1 MVENE
6 IIASEYKSFEDIKH
20 KRDDG
25 SEFWLARELQKVLEY
40 TEWRNFSKVIDRAML
55 ACKNAGFEVAD
66 HFVEV
71 SKTVEMPIKP
81 TKNKWNFGFVEVNK
95 TKTKSILLL

>member
-1 MVENE
+1 M
-6 IIASEYKSFEDIKH
+6 
-20 KRDDG
+20 
-25 SEFWLARELQKVLEY
+25 LEY